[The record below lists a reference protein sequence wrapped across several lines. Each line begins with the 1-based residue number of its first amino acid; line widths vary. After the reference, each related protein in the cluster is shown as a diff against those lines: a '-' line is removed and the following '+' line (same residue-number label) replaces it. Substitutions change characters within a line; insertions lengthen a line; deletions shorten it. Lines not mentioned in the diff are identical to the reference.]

1 MHSTSHIT
9 PDMMKSVLA
18 KAFSTSVTQ
27 ADKNA
32 AHHLRNVLLETHGEY
47 QSVLFDILELT
58 ASGDRRTI
66 ADMAFLIGIQAGFE
80 LGLTY
85 PTPSKG

>member
-18 KAFSTSVTQ
+18 KAFSTPVTQ

-32 AHHLRNVLLETHGEY
+32 AHHLRNILLETHGEY
-47 QSVLFDILELT
+47 H
-58 ASGDRRTI
+58 
-66 ADMAFLIGIQAGFE
+66 
-80 LGLTY
+80 
-85 PTPSKG
+85 